1 MCRCWM
7 GRVLAVLE
15 LYCWCT
21 VYWESTAFSP
31 DKSLLEKV
39 NTSVVI
45 VNLTGYSSCNK
56 DGSR

>member
-1 MCRCWM
+1 MLDGSC
-7 GRVLAVLE
+7 AS
-15 LYCWCT
+15 CT
-21 VYWESTAFSP
+21 GAILLVWERTAFSP

-39 NTSVVI
+39 STSVVI